1 MTVFPRDTGIPVLT
15 EIIDTPQHQA
25 ASAPATAYAP
35 LPDHADDAEREPHMQ
50 SAQHVTTEQLTA
62 RIRTEVL
69 RQLQARHDP
78 DAIDQLRDCIMQG
91 VQTALDQAL
100 ATLERNLEQD
110 ADEITAR
117 IARHLDEYDNLP
129 NE

>member
-25 ASAPATAYAP
+25 ASAHAP
-35 LPDHADDAEREPHMQ
+35 MPSRTDDGEHTPRTQ
-50 SAQHVTTEQLTA
+50 SGQHITIEQLTA

-78 DAIDQLRDCIMQG
+78 DAIDQLRDCIMQA
-91 VQTALDQAL
+91 VHTALDRAL
-100 ATLERNLEQD
+100 ATLERDLEQD

-117 IARHLDEYDNLP
+117 IARHLNQYDNLP